1 MCTIGNQIKEI
12 RRILRMTQEDLA
24 RAVDIDRASLSNIE
38 SGIRMPTIYL
48 LNRIAVALNAELTI
62 ELKLKL

>member
-1 MCTIGNQIKEI
+1 
-12 RRILRMTQEDLA
+12 MTQEDLA